1 MTNTHELIIKPRRG
15 WQPIDF
21 RELWNYRELFGIL
34 VWRDIKI
41 RYKQTA
47 LGGTWALL
55 QPLVGMLI
63 FGVLLNRI
71 ISLPSDGSPYL
82 LFVYA
87 GLVPWTFFVN
97 GVSMSSNSLVGN
109 ENMIRK
115 IYFPRLMIPMG
126 SIGALGL
133 DMLVS
138 LSFMAVLMVYYGW
151 QVSARLLLLPVCM
164 VGGFFAAGGLG
175 LLLAA
180 LNVQFRDIKYIV
192 PFFTQMLFF
201 LTPVLYPITKIP
213 SQYQW
218 LMSLNPMAGVVE
230 GFRYSLLGS
239 PVSWVLMGISLL
251 GCVLLFLAGLFFFNR
266 MDRSFADVI

>member
-1 MTNTHELIIKPRRG
+1 VANTHELFIKPRRG

-21 RELWNYRELFGIL
+21 RELWNYRDLFGVL

-47 LGGTWALL
+47 FGAAWALL

-63 FGVLLNRI
+63 FGVLFNRI
-71 ISLPSDGSPYL
+71 VNMPSDGSPYL

-109 ENMIRK
+109 DNMIRK
-115 IYFPRLMIPMG
+115 IYFPRLMLPMG

-138 LSFMAVLMVYYGW
+138 LSFMAVLMVHYRW
-151 QVSARLLLLPVCM
+151 QVSAKLLLLPVFM
-164 VGGFFAAGGLG
+164 VGSFMAAGGLG
-175 LLLAA
+175 LILAA
-180 LNVQFRDIKYIV
+180 LNVQFRDVKYIV
-192 PFFTQMLFF
+192 PFFTQMLLF
-201 LTPVLYPITKIP
+201 LTPVLYPTTKIP
-213 SQYQW
+213 SQYQF

-239 PVSWVLMGISLL
+239 PVSWDLMGASLL
-251 GCVLLFLAGLFFFNR
+251 GCVLIFLAGLFFFTR

>member
-1 MTNTHELIIKPRRG
+1 MANTHELIIKPRRG

-21 RELWNYRELFGIL
+21 RELWNYRELFGII

-47 LGGTWALL
+47 LGGAWALL
-55 QPLVGMLI
+55 QPLVAMLI
-63 FGVLLNRI
+63 FGVVFNRI
-71 ISLPSDGSPYL
+71 AKMPSDGSPYM

-115 IYFPRLMIPMG
+115 IYFPRLMVPMG

-133 DMLVS
+133 DMLIS
-138 LSFMAVLMVYYGW
+138 LSFMAVLMVYYHW
-151 QVSARLLLLPVCM
+151 QVSARLLLLPLFM
-164 VGGFFAAGGLG
+164 VGGFLAAGGLG
-175 LLLAA
+175 LILAA
-180 LNVQFRDIKYIV
+180 LNVQFRDVKYIV

-201 LTPVLYPITKIP
+201 LTPVLYPATKIP
-213 SQYQW
+213 AQFQ
-218 LMSLNPMAGVVE
+218 LVASLNPMAGIVE

-239 PVSWVLMGISLL
+239 SVSWALMGTSLV

-266 MDRSFADVI
+266 MDRSFADII

>member
-1 MTNTHELIIKPRRG
+1 VNSNEFIIKPRRG
-15 WQPIDF
+15 WQAVDF
-21 RELWNYRELFGIL
+21 KELWNYRELFGIL

-47 LGGTWALL
+47 LGGAWALL

-97 GVSMSSNSLVGN
+97 GVSMASNSLVGN

-115 IYFPRLMIPMG
+115 IYFPRLMVPMG

-133 DMLVS
+133 DMLIS
-138 LSFMAVLMVYYGW
+138 LSFLAVLMVYYEW
-151 QVSARLLLLPVCM
+151 QVSAKLLLLPVFM
-164 VGGFFAAGGLG
+164 LGNFLAAGGLG
-175 LLLAA
+175 LILAA
-180 LNVQFRDIKYIV
+180 LNVQFRDVKYIV

-201 LTPVLYPITKIP
+201 VTPVLYPITKVP
-213 SQYQW
+213 SQYQFII
-218 LMSLNPMAGVVE
+218 SLNPMAGVVE

-239 PVSWVLMGISLL
+239 QVSWVLMGGSLF
-251 GCVLLFLAGLFFFNR
+251 GCLLMFLAGLFYFNR
-266 MDRSFADVI
+266 MDRTFADVI

>member
-1 MTNTHELIIKPRRG
+1 MAHTHELIIKPRRG

-21 RELWNYRELFGIL
+21 RELWNYRELFGVL

-47 LGGTWALL
+47 FGAAWALL

-63 FGVLLNRI
+63 FGVLFNRI
-71 ISLPSDGSPYL
+71 VNMPSDGSPYL

-109 ENMIRK
+109 DNMVRK
-115 IYFPRLMIPMG
+115 IYFPRLMLPMG

-138 LSFMAVLMVYYGW
+138 LSFMAVLMVHYRW
-151 QVSARLLLLPVCM
+151 QVSANLLLLPVFM
-164 VGGFFAAGGLG
+164 VGSFMAAGGLG
-175 LLLAA
+175 LMLAA
-180 LNVQFRDIKYIV
+180 LNVQFRDVKYIV
-192 PFFTQMLFF
+192 PFSTQMLLF
-201 LTPVLYPITKIP
+201 LTPVLYPMTAIP
-213 SQYQW
+213 SQYRF

-239 PVSWVLMGISLL
+239 PVSWVVMGASLL
-251 GCVLLFLAGLFFFNR
+251 SCVLIFLAGLFLFTR